1 MAGVSVVSQ
10 AIIALRART
19 ITMAGTVEDG
29 SGNPLARRVLCYRSG
44 DDSAVHASTVSSAV
58 TGAWTMTV
66 NGTTSDWF
74 RVIIVGDRAAGE
86 NSKIFDWVQEA

>member
-1 MAGVSVVSQ
+1 MAGVSIVSQ
-10 AIIALRART
+10 AIIALRPRT

-29 SGNPLARRVLCYRSG
+29 NGNPLARRVLCYRTG
-44 DDSAVHASTVSSAV
+44 DESVVYASTVSDAS
-58 TGAWTMTV
+58 TGAWTMAV
-66 NGTTSDWF
+66 NGTTNDWF